1 MPRNSGGV
9 YSLPAGNPVVSGIII
24 ESEWANTTM
33 EDIEEALTNSL
44 DRSGMGGMLAPMK
57 FADGTE
63 SLPGITWTN
72 EPSTGLYREAL
83 NDMRLSVDGTKL
95 FRWYNEAAF
104 VWDPV
109 NSVWQKVIASNS
121 VVVNPD
127 GSISFEE
134 NVTFEGDIIVE
145 GTVNFQGAQGLRPGV
160 VNSAATT
167 YDITATDE
175 NKLLLFSA
183 ATSVTVNVPLEAT
196 TPLPIGFITHVHQG
210 GLGEVTFVAE
220 FGVSINS
227 ASSLETRTQ
236 YSALSIFKVA
246 TNAWVV
252 VGDQF

>member
-9 YSLPAGNPVVSGIII
+9 YSLPAGNPVVSGTII

-44 DRSGMGGMLAPMK
+44 DRNGFGGMLAPMT

-63 SLPGITWTN
+63 SLPGIAWTG
-72 EPSTGLYREAL
+72 EPATGLYREAL
-83 NDMRLSVDGTKL
+83 NDMRLSVDGLKL

-104 VWDPV
+104 VWDST

-121 VVVNPD
+121 VTVNTD
-127 GSISFEE
+127 GSISFND

-145 GTVNFQGAQGLRPGV
+145 GSVVFEGAQGLRPGV
-160 VNSAATT
+160 VNSSDTT
-167 YDITATDE
+167 YNITATDE
-175 NKLLLFSA
+175 NKLLLFDAGTTVS
-183 ATSVTVNVPLEAT
+183 VNVPLEAT
-196 TPLPIGFITHVHQG
+196 TSLPIGFITHVHQG
-210 GLGEVTFVAE
+210 GLGEVLFVAE

-246 TNAWVV
+246 ENSWVV